1 MEKPIDYNRGK
12 KTNLLSCD
20 PYNVSIIQIEK
31 LSVTKMSYRFR
42 VRQLRET
49 IIKSMPQLL

>member
-20 PYNVSIIQIEK
+20 PYNVSIIQIQK